1 MSFNRQAQALRIE
14 ALKNETHAVASEV
27 EQRALSLVNPASG
40 LANDYL
46 NLFNE
51 VVMLIEQL
59 PSMPE
64 LMDDLSAWRPA
75 SYREYFSKSTL
86 PGSHSAIDV
95 YDRLDIAFRAAFDA
109 VVAELDSQATGIVV
123 QIRRHVRTKKDSDPA
138 GLAAICEKG
147 GASLRD
153 TLDKAVDIVNN
164 GVEGMQKNAQARA
177 DRLLAVRIK
186 AIKDL
191 EDFYNKPLFV
201 DPEEDDGK

>member
-1 MSFNRQAQALRIE
+1 MSFSRQAQALRIE
-14 ALKNETHAVASEV
+14 ALKNETHSNVLALEK
-27 EQRALSLVNPASG
+27 RALSLVNPASG

-64 LMDDLSAWRPA
+64 LMEDLMAWRPT
-75 SYREYFSKSTL
+75 SYRAYFSASPL
-86 PGSHSAIDV
+86 PGRESALEV
-95 YDRLDIAFRAAFDA
+95 YEQLDTAFRAAFDTI
-109 VVAELDSQATGIVV
+109 VGELDGQATGIVV
-123 QIRRHVRTKKDSDPA
+123 QIRRHVRSKGENDPA
-138 GLAAICEKG
+138 GLKTICEKG
-147 GASLRD
+147 GLALRE
-153 TLDKAVDIVNN
+153 TLDKAVDIVNH

-191 EDFYNKPLFV
+191 EDFYSKPLFPV
-201 DPEEDDGK
+201 QDEDDEG

>member
-1 MSFNRQAQALRIE
+1 MPFNRQAQALRLE
-14 ALKNETHAVASEV
+14 TLKHETTAAVAEV

-64 LMDDLSAWRPA
+64 LMDDLLKWRPT
-75 SYREYFSKSTL
+75 SYREYFANSPL
-86 PGSHSAIDV
+86 PGKESALQV
-95 YDRLDIAFRAAFDA
+95 YDQLDSAFRAAFDT
-109 VVAELDSQATGIVV
+109 VVGELDSQATGIVV
-123 QIRRHVRTKKDSDPA
+123 QIRRHLRTRGESDPQ

-147 GASLRD
+147 GLALRD
-153 TLDKAVDIVNN
+153 TLEKAVDIVNH
-164 GVEGMQKNAQARA
+164 GVEGMQRNAQARA

-191 EDFYNKPLFV
+191 EDFYRTPLF
-201 DPEEDDGK
+201 PTEEEDKQ

>member
-1 MSFNRQAQALRIE
+1 MPFNRQAQALRIE
-14 ALKNETHAVASEV
+14 ALKQETSSAIASV

-64 LMDDLSAWRPA
+64 LMQDLLAWRPT
-75 SYREYFSKSTL
+75 SYRDYFGNSPL
-86 PGSHSAIDV
+86 PGRQSALDV
-95 YDRLDIAFRAAFDA
+95 YDQLDVAFRASFDA
-109 VVAELDSQATGIVV
+109 VVSELDSQATGIVV
-123 QIRRHVRTKKDSDPA
+123 QIRRHIRAKGDSDPQ

-147 GASLRD
+147 GQSLRD

-164 GVEGMQKNAQARA
+164 GVEGMQKSAQARA

-191 EDFYNKPLFV
+191 EDFYKAPLF
-201 DPEEDDGK
+201 PSGEDDDR

>member
-1 MSFNRQAQALRIE
+1 MPFNRQAQALRIE
-14 ALKNETHAVASEV
+14 ALKHKTSNAIAEV

-64 LMDDLSAWRPA
+64 LMEDLQTWRPT
-75 SYREYFSKSTL
+75 SYRDYFGNSPL
-86 PGSHSAIDV
+86 PGRHSALEV
-95 YDRLDIAFRAAFDA
+95 YDQLDSAFRAAFDT
-109 VVAELDSQATGIVV
+109 VVGELDSQATGIVV
-123 QIRRHVRTKKDSDPA
+123 QIRRHMRTKGDSDSQ

-147 GASLRD
+147 GQSLRD

-164 GVEGMQKNAQARA
+164 GVQGMQKNAQARA

-191 EDFYNKPLFV
+191 EDFYKAPLF
-201 DPEEDDGK
+201 PSQEDEDR